1 MQYKCFFLLFIQ
13 RTWVFISIPSGI
25 LLETLVE
32 LFMCSW
38 LIEGVW
44 KKVLLLTTLWWIF
57 NISRKNHEY
66 VLYQNNESTSCM
78 TKTIRI
84 SFLFKPMHA
93 LYVAEFKIFFIGK
106 VLNRKSFSL
115 TLQHKKQFQ
124 ATTRTRPFTYFI
136 VIVRKENANEPRD
149 GKSFEYTSIQQFFV
163 HGNFLFIYNLV

>member
-1 MQYKCFFLLFIQ
+1 
-13 RTWVFISIPSGI
+13 
-25 LLETLVE
+25 
-32 LFMCSW
+32 MCSW

-149 GKSFEYTSIQQFFV
+149 GKSFEYTSIQQFFCV
-163 HGNFLFIYNLV
+163 WKFSFYIQFSVMYRSKIKSSNDLHII